1 MADEMDI
8 QIRCSSGKAFGWR
21 GSKASSVAE
30 FKDQIAGDAAVP
42 AAEQRL
48 IYKGRALQDAQL
60 LAELDIE
67 DGGTVHL
74 LRAVARAPA
83 PRAPTLANPAGGGG
97 LDLFGGGMGPG
108 MSQADMQRRLMADPE
123 AMSRVLNSPLT
134 RSLMENPALMQSIV
148 QSNPQLQRAM
158 EQNPQLRHALT
169 DPNLLREAVEV
180 ARSPARLRVAMRHQD
195 LALSQLE
202 NHPEG
207 FNALRRMYNEVQE
220 PLFDSLDNMGG
231 TGGGGGAA
239 PASAYARHFFSL
251 SSRSSH
257 SPR

>member
-74 LRAVARAPA
+74 LRAVGAPA
-83 PRAPTLANPAGGGG
+83 PRA
-97 LDLFGGGMGPG
+97 
-108 MSQADMQRRLMADPE
+108 
-123 AMSRVLNSPLT
+123 
-134 RSLMENPALMQSIV
+134 
-148 QSNPQLQRAM
+148 
-158 EQNPQLRHALT
+158 
-169 DPNLLREAVEV
+169 
-180 ARSPARLRVAMRHQD
+180 
-195 LALSQLE
+195 
-202 NHPEG
+202 
-207 FNALRRMYNEVQE
+207 
-220 PLFDSLDNMGG
+220 
-231 TGGGGGAA
+231 GAA
-239 PASAYARHFFSL
+239 PRTRPAAAASTSSAAAWARAC
-251 SSRSSH
+251 
-257 SPR
+257 PRPTCSGASWRTRRP

>member
-74 LRAVARAPA
+74 LRAVARRPGASGGA
-83 PRAPTLANPAGGGG
+83 ANPAAAAASTSSAAAWARACPRPTCSGA
-97 LDLFGGGMGPG
+97 
-108 MSQADMQRRLMADPE
+108 SWRTRRP
-123 AMSRVLNSPLT
+123 
-134 RSLMENPALMQSIV
+134 
-148 QSNPQLQRAM
+148 
-158 EQNPQLRHALT
+158 
-169 DPNLLREAVEV
+169 
-180 ARSPARLRVAMRHQD
+180 
-195 LALSQLE
+195 
-202 NHPEG
+202 
-207 FNALRRMYNEVQE
+207 
-220 PLFDSLDNMGG
+220 
-231 TGGGGGAA
+231 
-239 PASAYARHFFSL
+239 
-251 SSRSSH
+251 
-257 SPR
+257 